1 MLRGLLAVGIALL
14 AVQATCRDAGAQAAP
29 GAGGTLGIHGSNT
42 IGARLMPSLVEAY
55 AASIG
60 ASVMRKAGDD
70 PEQVEL
76 QLTSRAGNPLALIDI
91 RAHGSGTAVPGL
103 ISGKATIGMASRP
116 ITDKEVEALNKAGW
130 PDLRSPAFERVVAL
144 DGVLVL
150 VAPDNPLTSLTMDQI
165 AAIFAGTISDWV
177 DVGRAP
183 GPIHIYARD
192 NKSGTYDT
200 FNALVLAARKLA
212 LRKDAKR
219 FESSEDLSDEV
230 SRDPNGI
237 CFVGFAY
244 LRNAKALDITGDCGI
259 SSTPNTFNVK
269 SEEYPLSRRLFLYAK
284 GLPKGTI
291 ADDLLR
297 YAQCPWMRAPA
308 SRARGYIDQ
317 EVEFLDRREQMMR
330 LADSLAL
337 NDARIDPAALKE
349 LALDTKSSRRMSTTF
364 RFARGSSQLDS
375 KSVLDIARL
384 ARFVQFLVE
393 RREPRTL
400 VLAGFTD
407 STGDFA
413 PNAALS
419 LARAKHVRDTIV
431 REAKV
436 PVPANMI
443 VTRGYGP
450 LLPTSCND
458 TEDGRHKNRRVES
471 WLR

>member
-1 MLRGLLAVGIALL
+1 M
-14 AVQATCRDAGAQAAP
+14 
-29 GAGGTLGIHGSNT
+29 
-42 IGARLMPSLVEAY
+42 
-55 AASIG
+55 
-60 ASVMRKAGDD
+60 
-70 PEQVEL
+70 EL
-76 QLTSRAGNPLALIDI
+76 QLTSRAGTPLALIDI

-150 VAPDNPLTSLTMDQI
+150 VAPDNPLTNLTMDQI
-165 AAIFAGTISDWV
+165 AAIFAGTIGDWV

-230 SRDPNGI
+230 SRDPDGI
-237 CFVGFAY
+237 GFVGFAY
-244 LRNAKALDITGDCGI
+244 QRNAKALDITGGCGI
-259 SSTPNTFNVK
+259 SSAPNTFNVK

-284 GLPKGTI
+284 GQPKGTI
-291 ADDLLR
+291 ADDLLH
-297 YAQCPWMRAPA
+297 YAVSMD
-308 SRARGYIDQ
+308 ARTSITDSGYIDQ
-317 EVEFLDRREQMMR
+317 EVELLDRREQMMR

-337 NDARIDPAALKE
+337 NDARIDPVALKE
-349 LALDTKSSRRMSTTF
+349 LALDIKSSRRMSTTF
-364 RFARGSSQLDS
+364 RFALGSSQLDS

-419 LARAKHVRDTIV
+419 LARAKQVRDTIV
-431 REAKV
+431 HEAKV

-443 VTRGYGP
+443 ITRGYGP

>member
-1 MLRGLLAVGIALL
+1 MLRKLLAVSIALL
-14 AVQATCRDAGAQAAP
+14 AVQVACCDADAQATP

-42 IGARLMPSLVEAY
+42 IGARLMPALVEAY

-76 QLTSRAGNPLALIDI
+76 QLTSRAGTPLALIDI

-116 ITDKEVEALNKAGW
+116 ITDKEVEALNNAGW

-150 VAPDNPLTSLTMDQI
+150 VAPNNPLTSLTMDQI
-165 AAIFAGTISDWV
+165 AAIFAGTIGDWV

-237 CFVGFAY
+237 GFVGFAY

-259 SSTPNTFNVK
+259 SSAPNTFNVK
-269 SEEYPLSRRLFLYAK
+269 SEEYPLSRRLFLYAR
-284 GLPKGTI
+284 GLPEGTI

-297 YAQCPWMRAPA
+297 YAVSMD
-308 SRARGYIDQ
+308 ARTSITGSGYIDQ
-317 EVEFLDRREQMMR
+317 EVELLDRREQMMR

-337 NDARIDPAALKE
+337 NDARIDPVALKE
-349 LALDTKSSRRMSTTF
+349 LALDIKSSRRMSTTF
-364 RFARGSSQLDS
+364 RFALGSSQLDS

-407 STGDFA
+407 SIGDFA

-419 LARAKHVRDTIV
+419 LARAKQVRDTIV

-443 VTRGYGP
+443 ITRGYGP